1 MNNNQ
6 GIGFFKNL
14 YLDMLNEINSSDFFE
29 EEVDQGDIEI
39 SIKNEEDKYL
49 IQGFF
54 PGIQKKDIKIDY
66 KDDYLF
72 IKIKRKKV
80 FSNRGNMSVMMIS
93 QFNDYKKKFYI
104 PDNDIS
110 NLKVSFKNHKLN
122 LEIPKI
128 IYNFKEENPVIIDV
142 LDYEEE

>member
-72 IKIKRKKV
+72 MKIKRKKV
-80 FSNRGNMSVMMIS
+80 LSNRGNMSVMMIS

>member
-66 KDDYLF
+66 KDDYL
-72 IKIKRKKV
+72 IMKIKRKKV

>member
-1 MNNNQ
+1 
-6 GIGFFKNL
+6 
-14 YLDMLNEINSSDFFE
+14 
-29 EEVDQGDIEI
+29 
-39 SIKNEEDKYL
+39 
-49 IQGFF
+49 
-54 PGIQKKDIKIDY
+54 
-66 KDDYLF
+66 
-72 IKIKRKKV
+72 
-80 FSNRGNMSVMMIS
+80 MMIS

-128 IYNFKEENPVIIDV
+128 IYNFKGGSFMQVQKVAIDV

>member
-72 IKIKRKKV
+72 MKIKRKKV
-80 FSNRGNMSVMMIS
+80 IQIG
-93 QFNDYKKKFYI
+93 
-104 PDNDIS
+104 
-110 NLKVSFKNHKLN
+110 
-122 LEIPKI
+122 
-128 IYNFKEENPVIIDV
+128 KEVKQLLFVDDTI
-142 LDYEEE
+142 L

>member
-6 GIGFFKNL
+6 GIGFFQNL
-14 YLDMLNEINSSDFFE
+14 YLDMLNELDSSDFFE
-29 EEVDQGDIEI
+29 EETEQGDIEI
-39 SIKNEEDKYL
+39 SIKSEEDKYL
-49 IQGFF
+49 IEGFF
-54 PGIQKKDIKIDY
+54 PGIPRQDIKIDY

-72 IKIKRKKV
+72 MNIKRKQV
-80 FSNRGNMSVMMIS
+80 FSNRGNMSMMMIS
-93 QFNDYKKKFYI
+93 KVHDYNKKFHI

-128 IYNFKEENPVIIDV
+128 VYKFKEENPEIIDV
-142 LDYEEE
+142 LYYEEE